1 MAKPKR
7 KSLDDP
13 NTFTRQPLQA
23 LRQAPTPA
31 YAASCARARKPFRFR
46 PPCVGSPAVAKGSAP
61 GRNGTDGGE
70 PREGEGETGAWK
82 VKLYVF
88 VNV

>member
-1 MAKPKR
+1 MIPTPLQDNPCRPCAK
-7 KSLDDP
+7 
-13 NTFTRQPLQA
+13 RQPLRMQ
-23 LRQAPTPA
+23 PV
-31 YAASCARARKPFRFR
+31 ARARKPFRFR